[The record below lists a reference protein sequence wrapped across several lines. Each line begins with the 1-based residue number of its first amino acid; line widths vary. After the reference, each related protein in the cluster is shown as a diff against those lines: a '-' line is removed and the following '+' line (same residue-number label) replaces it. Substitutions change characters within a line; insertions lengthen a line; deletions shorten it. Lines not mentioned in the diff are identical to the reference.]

1 MTSPDDMTRT
11 DELQLLR
18 AHLLQLQRD
27 KEEMQKDREEL
38 HRLLHSRSWKLTAPL
53 RRLTEWGRRL
63 RPARQAK
70 EQTLPSPRGAIV
82 RRALLWQQHIPC
94 ESFRGRGKA
103 CSSGQRSRATLF
115 S

>member
-18 AHLLQLQRD
+18 ARLLQLQRD

-63 RPARQAK
+63 RPARPQ
-70 EQTLPSPRGAIV
+70 PRDAFP
-82 RRALLWQQHIPC
+82 AP
-94 ESFRGRGKA
+94 GRGPN
-103 CSSGQRSRATLF
+103 ATTGRDCRHHP
-115 S
+115 